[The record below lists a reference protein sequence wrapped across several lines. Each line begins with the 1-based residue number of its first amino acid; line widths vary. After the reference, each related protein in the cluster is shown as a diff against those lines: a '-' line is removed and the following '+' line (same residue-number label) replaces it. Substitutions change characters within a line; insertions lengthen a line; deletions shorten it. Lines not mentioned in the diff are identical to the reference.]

1 MFKKLLSLSIALVM
15 LSGAMLV
22 APDVSPA
29 LENAHAS
36 EAITEVTASD
46 FEAIRVN
53 KATDTGVVTLFD
65 GYKAGSSEQRLTYN
79 GRTNKT
85 TTTNSTQWFYFKYD
99 ISALQSLEEVESAVL
114 SFAFNFNKNIMG
126 VYIKEL
132 KKETWDAAIADI
144 AKVKED
150 STAVIDASKY
160 LYPYEDTTVETLGT
174 VNRSYGNASGKEL
187 QYKLTGIDYTKGTYA
202 GGSYKSTTISGGPLL
217 AKVKDAV
224 KDGCFYFSAC
234 LYSTNSTDTNRHG
247 TINFTAAYN
256 NIEASSEP
264 KVIYNSVAGNKFNNT
279 VTTLDRATDFTYT
292 VNIASKDTN
301 VRLLAAIYGKYG
313 ALSDLII
320 SDKLSSNSGNLSLA
334 VPLSSYPDATSVRC
348 FIWDANTSKPYAE
361 PKETPVKTLLQ
372 EQFSGK
378 KVIFIG
384 NSHIYYGRSVE
395 APPTS
400 EAKANELSARI
411 GDQGGFYQLCKQNGI
426 DVSVTNWTFGSHKL
440 GNIFGGEACYVN
452 DACQGVIHKD
462 KLTDN
467 NYDYVVVSPGV
478 GTIQEQNFAEDIEM
492 ITDFFKEG
500 NPNVKVII
508 LGNASG
514 QGVNSNDTPYPGITS
529 YYKTLYNEGYPIAD
543 WGYLVKNL
551 IDGTETVEGAT
562 QVYNKNTFIVKDKY
576 HPNMLSGYITTL
588 FTYCTITGEKASGQ
602 PYMYFWN
609 ANTAPDDVAEYVG
622 KYYNGGDAD
631 TTFPEIL
638 KSESD
643 IRGIQKL
650 VDEYMEEKAF
660 LTEY

>member
-1 MFKKLLSLSIALVM
+1 MFKKLLSLGIALVM
-15 LSGAMLV
+15 FSGMV
-22 APDVSPA
+22 FIAPEVSPA
-29 LENAHAS
+29 LEKAHAS

-65 GYKAGSSEQRLTYN
+65 GYKAGSGEQRLTYN

-85 TTTNSTQWFYFKYD
+85 TTTNSTQWYYFKYD

-114 SFAFNFNKNIMG
+114 SFAFNFNKNIKG

-132 KKETWDAAIADI
+132 KKETWDSAVSDI

-150 STAVIDASKY
+150 STTVIDASKY

-187 QYKLTGIDYTKGTYA
+187 EFKLTGIDYTKSTYA
-202 GGSYKSTTISGGPLL
+202 GGNYKSTTITGGPLL
-217 AKVKDAV
+217 TKIKDSV
-224 KDGCFYFSAC
+224 EDGYFYFSAS
-234 LYSTNSTDTNRHG
+234 LYSENSTDTNRYG

-264 KVIYNSVAGNKFNNT
+264 KVIYNSVAGNKFNTT
-279 VTTLDRATDFTYT
+279 VTTLSRETDFTYT
-292 VNIASKDTN
+292 VNIASKNTN
-301 VRLLAAIYGKYG
+301 VRLLAAIHGKYG
-313 ALSDLII
+313 ALSGVVM
-320 SDKLSSNSGNLSLA
+320 SDTLSSNSGNLSLA

-372 EQFSGK
+372 EQFDGK
-378 KVIFIG
+378 KVIFVG
-384 NSHIYYGRSVE
+384 NSHIFYGRTV
-395 APPTS
+395 
-400 EAKANELSARI
+400 KASYSNKLSNRTN
-411 GDQGGFYQLCKQNGI
+411 DTGGFYQLCKQNGI
-426 DVSVTNWTFGSHKL
+426 DVSVTNWTFSGHGLSS
-440 GNIFGGEACYVN
+440 IFGGEPCYTHDN
-452 DACQGVIHKD
+452 CQGVVHLD
-462 KLTDN
+462 ELTDN
-467 NYDYVVVSPGV
+467 NYDYVVITPGV
-478 GTIQEQNFAEDIEM
+478 ASNYTSLPDHIETIHN
-492 ITDFFKEG
+492 FFKAG
-500 NPNVKVII
+500 NPDVKVII
-508 LGNASG
+508 LGNASVHG
-514 QGVNSNDTPYPGITS
+514 INADSKSYPDTPAQ
-529 YYKTLYNEGYPIAD
+529 YKDLYEKGYPIAD
-543 WGYLVKNL
+543 WGYLVKN
-551 IDGTETVEGAT
+551 IIEGTETVEGAT
-562 QVYNKNTFIVKDKY
+562 QTYNKKTFIVKDNY
-576 HPNMLSGYITTL
+576 HPNMLSGYIATL

-638 KSESD
+638 KSEAD

-650 VDEYMEEKAF
+650 VDKYMEEKAF